1 MNNEQFKLAD
11 RKQFRGDLSNMLNVV
26 NDYINIDRQ
35 DFLQSTYTE
44 FPPEQD
50 WLKHYAKKEGE
61 FCAIG
66 WLAIAKDIDL
76 PSFTHNLEPTG
87 YVYKGKQMQSE
98 YGTDE
103 NGDMT
108 KVSEKEVVHEV
119 HERACNCE
127 LHTQQDDEDRETWV
141 EDDYLDFGVTYA
153 DADAISVPE
162 VDDDMFADTY
172 KEYFLKSTLD
182 LESVSSRA
190 YVDTKRFLK
199 DLLLNYRVPNAILED
214 IQLINDDS
222 SFTRLHSILGSCGS
236 DYAYDESFAV
246 PKDMYGKRSGECMH
260 LFNGSAYGYLV
271 EGKLFTSTGSW
282 KKNVVDY
289 LKTTQSYAWAD
300 ETEFEKM
307 MDCKYQINTVNS
319 IDMVR
324 AFLNLLLTNDNYADF
339 YLRGEMR
346 TEVDDEISGDLT

>member
-127 LHTQQDDEDRETWV
+127 LHTQQDDE
-141 EDDYLDFGVTYA
+141 
-153 DADAISVPE
+153 
-162 VDDDMFADTY
+162 
-172 KEYFLKSTLD
+172 
-182 LESVSSRA
+182 
-190 YVDTKRFLK
+190 
-199 DLLLNYRVPNAILED
+199 
-214 IQLINDDS
+214 
-222 SFTRLHSILGSCGS
+222 LG
-236 DYAYDESFAV
+236 
-246 PKDMYGKRSGECMH
+246 
-260 LFNGSAYGYLV
+260 
-271 EGKLFTSTGSW
+271 
-282 KKNVVDY
+282 
-289 LKTTQSYAWAD
+289 
-300 ETEFEKM
+300 
-307 MDCKYQINTVNS
+307 
-319 IDMVR
+319 
-324 AFLNLLLTNDNYADF
+324 
-339 YLRGEMR
+339 
-346 TEVDDEISGDLT
+346 